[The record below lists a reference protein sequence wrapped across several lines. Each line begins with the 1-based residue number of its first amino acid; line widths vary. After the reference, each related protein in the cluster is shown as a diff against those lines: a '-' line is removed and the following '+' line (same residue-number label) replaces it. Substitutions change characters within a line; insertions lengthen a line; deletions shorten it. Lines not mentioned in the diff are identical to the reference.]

1 MVGGVVNSLNWF
13 SSYKQYPY
21 SAYIMTEKGGGVNR
35 VHVKHKHRGPNIGE
49 RGGAIQSGANR
60 D

>member
-1 MVGGVVNSLNWF
+1 MNSLNWF

-21 SAYIMTEKGGGVNR
+21 YAYIMTEKGGGVNR